1 MKTLLMTYETA
12 LEYLDMDE
20 EQFDN
25 YVAPNVATL
34 RFEDE
39 FFYLTDQL
47 DEAIYWL
54 IGESM
59 MKTQK
64 DNPKKDFTLHLV
76 E

>member
-12 LEYLDMDE
+12 LDYLDMDE

-25 YVAPNVATL
+25 YVAPNVTTL

-39 FFYLTDQL
+39 LFYLTDQL

-59 MKTQK
+59 VKTQK

-76 E
+76 D

>member
-1 MKTLLMTYETA
+1 MKTLLMRYETA
-12 LEYLDMDE
+12 LHYLDMDE

-25 YVAPNVATL
+25 YVAPNVTTL

-39 FFYLTDQL
+39 LFYLTDQL

-59 MKTQK
+59 MKTEK
-64 DNPKKDFTLHLV
+64 NTSEKDFTLHLV
-76 E
+76 D